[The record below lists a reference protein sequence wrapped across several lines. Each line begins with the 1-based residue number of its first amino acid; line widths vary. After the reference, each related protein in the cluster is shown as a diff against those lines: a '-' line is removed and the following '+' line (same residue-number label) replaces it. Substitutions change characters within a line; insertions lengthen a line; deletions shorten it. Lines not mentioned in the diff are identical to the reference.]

1 MGLNFGTLCRL
12 GGCETWSTQQAYDV
26 ANKALLECQTLRAN
40 AADELK
46 AETIF
51 AQGVLAFCKGEALS
65 SAYLRSTKMEQ
76 EQLVERK
83 FMQALQYFKT
93 AYQLWTSVFGEKHL
107 ETVKAITM
115 IGLLE
120 NKVHGQEASID
131 WYRKELRIRE
141 ELQGELHP
149 RTQQARR
156 TYTLSID
163 EQLLGGGNVDRLA
176 SEDDRS
182 AAQVAAAMS
191 IAGKYEDAEAMLR
204 ASTNENTSSPDAP
217 PAKPLPTQKVEY
229 LRFGEVSLHCAELL
243 NKWAA
248 SSPEYTKDIM
258 IRAAEYSKDAVEITP
273 APSRLRN
280 RVHTCQYA
288 DTLFTAD
295 CR

>member
-1 MGLNFGTLCRL
+1 VFSTICESSDGDITENEVSKHAQALYWMGLNFGTLCRL

-115 IGLLE
+115 IGTLLHRLQGVQAGME
-120 NKVHGQEASID
+120 WK
-131 WYRKELRIRE
+131 RKELKIRE
-141 ELQGELHP
+141 ELQGEMHP
-149 RTQQARR
+149 RTQQTRR
-156 TYTLSID
+156 MYTM
-163 EQLLGGGNVDRLA
+163 LL
-176 SEDDRS
+176 
-182 AAQVAAAMS
+182 
-191 IAGKYEDAEAMLR
+191 DAKLQAEKR
-204 ASTNENTSSPDAP
+204 DAP
-217 PAKPLPTQKVEY
+217 AKTSLDGSGGDQQEEGQEADQDA
-229 LRFGEVSLHCAELL
+229 RGE
-243 NKWAA
+243 
-248 SSPEYTKDIM
+248 
-258 IRAAEYSKDAVEITP
+258 
-273 APSRLRN
+273 SR
-280 RVHTCQYA
+280 
-288 DTLFTAD
+288 
-295 CR
+295 